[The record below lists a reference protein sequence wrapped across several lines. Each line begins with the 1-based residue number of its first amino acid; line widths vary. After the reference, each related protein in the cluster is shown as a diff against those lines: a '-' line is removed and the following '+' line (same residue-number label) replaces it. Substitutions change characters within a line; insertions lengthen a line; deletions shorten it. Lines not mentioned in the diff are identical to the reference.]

1 MTHPSFTMR
10 SARRTATLRGIGFLV
25 LCTPLMLGW
34 NGLAVPHPVVL
45 MVALIGAT
53 LLALR
58 LDGRPA
64 ATLGLDPS
72 LRRVKELGAG
82 LAGGALLAVVMALL
96 IGVVLPFPW
105 ARNPRFDGLAAA
117 YSLFWFLCSNATEE
131 LVFRGYAFDRLIA
144 GIGHWKAQVVTAL
157 VFALFHVANGWS
169 WQVALTGT
177 TIGSLLFGLVFVRW
191 RSVPAAAG
199 VHAAANWTRGL
210 LLDDP
215 PKATTL
221 FAPLSPRPWTPTE
234 QLLATACFTGV
245 TLIACLA
252 LAISVRRLERAMP
265 A

>member
-1 MTHPSFTMR
+1 MS
-10 SARRTATLRGIGFLV
+10 SARHAATLRGVGFLV

-34 NGLAVPHPVVL
+34 SGLSVPHPA
-45 MVALIGAT
+45 VALAL
-53 LLALR
+53 LLAVTLIALR
-58 LDGRPA
+58 RDGRPA

-72 LRRVKELGAG
+72 LRRAKELGAG
-82 LAGGALLAVVMALL
+82 LAVGVLLTVATAML

-105 ARNPRFDGLAAA
+105 ARNPHFDGFAAA

-131 LVFRGYAFDRLIA
+131 LVFRGYGFDRLIA
-144 GIGHWKAQVVTAL
+144 GIGHWRAQAVTAL

-169 WQVALTGT
+169 GQVALTAT
-177 TIGSLLFGLVFVRW
+177 TLGSLLFGLVFVRW

-199 VHAAANWTRGL
+199 VHAAANWARGL
-210 LLDDP
+210 LLEDP

-234 QLLATACFTGV
+234 QLLAAACFTGL

-252 LAISVRRLERAMP
+252 LAISVRRRKA